1 MDKGIKLLKE
11 GNIMLSKHKI
21 KQFIKECES
30 ATFTIADLDQ
40 LYETE
45 EAMCLAKMFLES
57 RIEEDLFI
65 RRLAKSCGCPH
76 DGTCL
81 CFEDGEELKPINDR
95 ICGDCWRKRFED

>member
-1 MDKGIKLLKE
+1 MPITQLNKDKE
-11 GNIMLSKHKI
+11 GNIMLSKHKV

-40 LYETE
+40 LYETV
-45 EAMCLAKMFLES
+45 ES
-57 RIEEDLFI
+57 RIEEDIFI